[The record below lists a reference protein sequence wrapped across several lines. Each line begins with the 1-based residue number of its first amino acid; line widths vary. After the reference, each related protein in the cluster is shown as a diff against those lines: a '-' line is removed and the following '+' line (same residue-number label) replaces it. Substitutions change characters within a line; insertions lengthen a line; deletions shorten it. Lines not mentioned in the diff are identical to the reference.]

1 MLGTYTLSP
10 GPADSTKVEYTLE
23 SVPVMISDRILEVFA
38 GRSWNRRQAAKA
50 MRRLRSILEEDRG
63 RGNRTTIASG

>member
-1 MLGTYTLSP
+1 
-10 GPADSTKVEYTLE
+10 
-23 SVPVMISDRILEVFA
+23 VPVMVSDRILEVFA

-63 RGNRTTIASG
+63 RGKRTTIAGG